1 MGLVLTEGQGAKAQ
15 IFGKTRDGLTMFR
28 RDPLADKTLFA
39 HQVIDHSLLRRSFA
53 QAQRV
58 IPLICLYASQYG
70 DA

>member
-1 MGLVLTEGQGAKAQ
+1 
-15 IFGKTRDGLTMFR
+15 MFR
-28 RDPLADKTLFA
+28 RDPLANKTLFA

-70 DA
+70 DAGNNQARHRRRPGVP